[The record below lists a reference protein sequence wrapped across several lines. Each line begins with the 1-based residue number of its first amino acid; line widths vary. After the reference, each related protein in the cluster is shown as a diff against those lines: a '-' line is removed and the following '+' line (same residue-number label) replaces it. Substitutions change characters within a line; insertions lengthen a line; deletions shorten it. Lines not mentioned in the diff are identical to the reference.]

1 MLFLRKG
8 RFSLSKGKIYLLIAA
23 FLYGIA
29 PMLAKVT
36 YSGGANGITLSFL
49 RTALSVPILFAI
61 MKANKRSLKL
71 TKRQLKSIIILGVF
85 GGALPILLLYFSY
98 NIISTG
104 LSTTLHFVYPL
115 IIVLASALLYHEKIS
130 KFKLLSVIL
139 VTLGIF
145 MFADI
150 EAASD
155 SVGIVLA
162 LLSGV
167 FYSFF
172 VMYIDRSGLDS
183 MDYIKLTFYL
193 MIIMSIVTL
202 SFGFIVHGLSF
213 DLSGQAWSF
222 AAVISLIVTLGAMP
236 LFQLG
241 VRYEGASTAGIMST
255 FEPITS
261 VALGAVFLG
270 EFVGVSQIFGIAMIL
285 SGIIVSHK

>member
-36 YSGGANGITLSFL
+36 YRGGANGITLSFL

-98 NIISTG
+98 NFISTG
-104 LSTTLHFVYPL
+104 LATTLHFVYPL

-150 EAASD
+150 DAASD